1 MTRILI
7 AALSLLVA
15 SLPASMMSV
24 QQSPTQAPTFR
35 TGVRTVA
42 IYATVSDTAGRLVPD
57 LDRGAFRILDNGR
70 PADIT
75 VFSNEVQ
82 PITVAIMLDMS
93 NSMVTRVLRV
103 RDSTSRFVD
112 AMTAGDRARVGTFGA
127 EVAVSPVL
135 TGDKDLLK
143 RVLREELWPGG
154 PTPLWR
160 ALLAGMTSLEAE
172 AGRRVVLVLTDGN
185 DADISPSPPT
195 AKDVKRRAVS
205 GEFMVYAIGM
215 ERPTGGAGRPATTS
229 GVQTGMFPKSGASG
243 ATSLGWMFTGGLSA
257 EIVDVV
263 EETGGGHFEL
273 QSEADLGDTF
283 VRVAEE
289 LRHQYLL
296 GFSPTSLD
304 GRTHKLEVQVTR
316 AGCKARARK
325 SYVAEEER

>member
-1 MTRILI
+1 MLI
-7 AALSLLVA
+7 AAMCLLVVPLA
-15 SLPASMMSV
+15 AGIVPGRQPAL
-24 QQSPTQAPTFR
+24 QQHPTFR

-42 IYATVSDTAGRLVPD
+42 IYATVSDAEGRLVPD
-57 LDRGAFRILDNGR
+57 LDRGAFRIIDDGR
-70 PADIT
+70 PAEIT
-75 VFSNEVQ
+75 VFSNEAQ
-82 PITVAIMLDMS
+82 PITVAILLDMS
-93 NSMVTRVLRV
+93 NSMIARVIRV
-103 RDSTSRFVD
+103 RDSTDRLVD
-112 AMTAGDRARVGTFGA
+112 AMIAGDRARIGTFGS
-127 EVAVSPVL
+127 EVALSPLL
-135 TGDKDLLK
+135 TGDKGTLK

-185 DADISPSPPT
+185 DADISSSPPT

-215 ERPTGGAGRPATTS
+215 ERPTGGAGGPATTS
-229 GVQTGMFPKSGASG
+229 GVQTGMVPKSGAGG
-243 ATSLGWMFTGGLSA
+243 ATSLGWMFPGGLSR
-257 EIVDVV
+257 EMVDVV

-273 QSEADLGDTF
+273 QSGADLGDTF

-296 GFSPTSLD
+296 GFSPASLD
-304 GRTHKLEVQVTR
+304 GKTHKLEVQVTR